1 MYKCPGGDGEMS
13 WSPGQGSLWEGC
25 QNSANRCC
33 LWKVKGPE
41 AKLAFRCITF
51 DWFDVLA
58 MLKYAS
64 FQ

>member
-1 MYKCPGGDGEMS
+1 MS